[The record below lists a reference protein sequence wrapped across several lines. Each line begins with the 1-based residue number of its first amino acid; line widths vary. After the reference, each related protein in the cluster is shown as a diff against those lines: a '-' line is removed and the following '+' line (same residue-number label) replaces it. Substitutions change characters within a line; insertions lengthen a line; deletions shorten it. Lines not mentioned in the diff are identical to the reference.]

1 MTKPIN
7 NDPKD
12 NREYLPIGEE
22 LGIGANPDWFKK
34 APESMYFNELV
45 YAVAFSREAFSVIS
59 VEVVRSFNDGKIN
72 AIERDALRQI
82 LERMNGGK

>member
-1 MTKPIN
+1 MTKPVN
-7 NDPKD
+7 KDPKD

-22 LGIGANPDWFKK
+22 VLGIGANADWFKK

-82 LERMNGGK
+82 LERKKRR